1 MTVVQGASAQDGAA
15 LRANEARV
23 EQLLDRDWRLLVG
36 DRLVPAR
43 SGRTFTVESPY
54 TEQVIAEVPDAGED
68 DVEVTVAAASAAAR
82 GWRRTPV
89 LQRAR
94 YAEALADAIEERA
107 DDFALLDAIDA
118 GSPITEMRSDA
129 DKAAAQLRVF
139 AGLALELKGNTI
151 PASEN
156 LHLTVREP
164 FGVVARIVPFNHPFM
179 FAAGKIAAA
188 LVAGNT
194 VVLKPPELAPLSALL
209 FGEVAKEVL
218 PPGVLSIVVGNGPEA
233 PRALVRHKAVRRI
246 GFIGSVGTGMAIQ
259 REAAGTG
266 VKEVT
271 LELGGKNALLAFPD
285 ADPLEVARSAV
296 AGMNFTWA
304 GQSCGSTS
312 RLLVHESVAE
322 EVVNEVVRL
331 LGEFTIAS
339 PLDPSSEMGTVIS
352 RHHHERILRVIE
364 DARAEGAELLTGGG
378 RPAHLDRGYFIEPTV
393 LAVEPSARVAQEEVF
408 GPVLSVLRWKD
419 EDEAVALA
427 NSLDYGLTAAV
438 WTNDIRRAH
447 RVADDL
453 EAGFVWINGSSRHF
467 PGVPYGG
474 VKNSGIGREEGVD
487 ELLSYT
493 TVKSINVMR

>member
-1 MTVVQGASAQDGAA
+1 MTVVQGSPAQEGAA

-23 EQLLDRDWRLLVG
+23 AQLLARDWRLLVG
-36 DRLVPAR
+36 DGLVPAR
-43 SGRTFTVESPY
+43 SGRTFTVQSPY
-54 TEQVIAEVPDAGED
+54 TEQPIAEVPDAGEE
-68 DVEVTVAAASAAAR
+68 DVEAAVAAASAAAR
-82 GWRRTPV
+82 DWRRTPV
-89 LQRAR
+89 LERAR
-94 YAEALADAIEERA
+94 YAEALADAIDERA

-118 GSPITEMRSDA
+118 GSPITEMRADA
-129 DKAAAQLRVF
+129 ARASAGLRVF

-218 PPGVLSIVVGNGPEA
+218 PPGVLSIVVGDGPEA

-246 GFIGSVGTGMAIQ
+246 GFIGSVGTGTAIQ
-259 REAAGTG
+259 RDAAGTG

-312 RLLVHESVAE
+312 RLLVHESVAD

-331 LGEFTIAS
+331 LGELTITS
-339 PLDPSSEMGTVIS
+339 PLDPVSEMGTVIS
-352 RHHHERILRVIE
+352 RPHHERILKVIE

-419 EDEAVALA
+419 EGEAVALA

-447 RVADDL
+447 RVADEL
-453 EAGFVWINGSSRHF
+453 EAGFVWVNGSSRHF